1 MSVDKFKFVS
11 PGIFLS
17 EIDESTVDPL
27 PERMGPLVIG
37 RFEKG
42 PAGRPVTVDS
52 FREFVSIF
60 GNPAAG
66 NASGDIW
73 RTGEMT
79 APTYAAFAAQAW
91 LKNNSPCTV
100 VRVLGES
107 RNDADTTKT
116 TAVAGWKTTKDFS
129 TAPSSNATA
138 DAGGAYGLFVM
149 PNPDS
154 SFAATKAQ
162 AASALST
169 DSLSDL
175 DEFQLLVPT
184 AADGS
189 NTTIRVIFKEALND
203 PASAAIIHVKKG
215 ASDAD
220 SATAL
225 LAAINGTA
233 DQTLARYGNSN
244 AGDSTNGVAGIDAT
258 AASTTALTL
267 TATKAGPD
275 GNSITVTNVQGTIAI
290 GASFTG
296 GTAAGGAGAV
306 TGTLAAV
313 WYVNEG
319 AVILTGSNRNGTQVE
334 GAGVLIKGTNGQFT
348 AKITGSAGV
357 EKSSTFN
364 FNRDSNIFIRKVF
377 NTDPT
382 RVNSAHTSDT
392 SSYWLGETFESNLA
406 ASENSQL
413 KVTGSA
419 PSNTDQLGVILALD
433 GTTGGS
439 GIVWAD
445 HKEKN
450 KAAQTGWFFSQDTRG
465 TNSNFSPVKASH
477 VEKLFKFHALDSGE
491 QANRELK
498 ISIIDIKP
506 PSDNFNAFGHFTVFV
521 RKASDNDNNPIV
533 LERFSNINLDPTSAN
548 YIARIVGDRNYYY
561 DPDARTITEL
571 GNFANRSKYIRVEVS
586 PAVNNGIARKGYLP
600 YGVYGPVVPLTKT
613 WLSGSTAAGLTNSW
627 YAGTGSGNALSK
639 GLVPARV
646 GIDGQLFDGGTTPM
660 TASIEFPRTRLRVS
674 SSEGSL
680 VKANRAYFGYQ
691 SNIIDSKRH
700 DSTTVDILRGQPQGH
715 DPHTVSSLGKN
726 QYSWVFTLDDVKISG
741 ADSGHAIYVSGSRAA
756 GTSFTATS
764 GSKFILT
771 GSNAGFNRFTSP
783 MFGGTDGLDITEKDP
798 FRNSY
803 ISQNQGERTNYA
815 FHSLKKAI
823 DIVSDPEYVEF
834 DVLALPGI
842 TNNSLNTQLINACEE
857 RGDSLAIIDI
867 EGNYLPPHE
876 NALDEQSN
884 LGSVTDA
891 VTNVKTLGI
900 NSSYGCAFYP
910 FVQIRDTISD
920 SILYV
925 PPSVVALGTF
935 SSSQRRS
942 AVWFAP
948 AGFTRGGLSEGSS
961 GLPVVGVRKRLTS
974 DERDQL
980 YDANINPIASF
991 PAEGIVIFGQ
1001 KTLQVTPSALDR
1013 INVRR
1018 LLIFLKKE
1026 ISRFAATTLFEQN
1039 VQSTW
1044 DRFRGRVVPFLESV
1058 KSGLGLTDF
1067 KVVLDDTTTT
1077 PDLIDRNVLYA
1088 KIFLKPARSIEF
1100 IALDFII
1107 TKTGASFDD

>member
-1 MSVDKFKFVS
+1 M
-11 PGIFLS
+11 
-17 EIDESTVDPL
+17 
-27 PERMGPLVIG
+27 R
-37 RFEKG
+37 
-42 PAGRPVTVDS
+42 VDS

-107 RNDADTTKT
+107 RSDADTTKT

-154 SFAATKAQ
+154 FAATATIDLTSTVG
-162 AASALST
+162 AFAHGSAFT
-169 DSLSDL
+169 IN
-175 DEFQLLVPT
+175 VPT
-184 AADGS
+184 SIGGEDGNVTILFGDGAGTGAENRIRIRRDAGGISEKTAA
-189 NTTIRVIFKEALND
+189 N
-203 PASAAIIHVKKG
+203 
-215 ASDAD
+215 
-220 SATAL
+220 
-225 LAAINGTA
+225 LAQSLVFAINGTTPSGATPEESGTYVSA
-233 DQTLARYGNSN
+233 DVGFATSGRGAS
-244 AGDSTNGVAGIDAT
+244 GVAGVTASRSGAT
-258 AASTTALTL
+258 VTITADQ
-267 TATKAGPD
+267 AGIT
-275 GNSITVTNVQGTIAI
+275 GNSIVLTDTSGTPIASSA
-290 GASFTG
+290 GASPKSPTG
-296 GTAAGGAGAV
+296 GAVSAV

-313 WYVNEG
+313 WYVNAG
-319 AVILTGSNRNGTQVE
+319 AVILTGSNRNGNQVE

-506 PSDNFNAFGHFTVFV
+506 PSDNFNAFGHFTVLV

-627 YAGTGSGNALSK
+627 YAGTGSANALSK

-700 DSTTVDILRGQPQGH
+700 DSTTVDILRGQPAGH

-867 EGNYLPPHE
+867 QGNYKPPHE
-876 NALDEQSN
+876 NTSDEKDN

-974 DERDQL
+974 EERDQL